1 MNNETHICQYC
12 KAETSQPDEKCYAN
26 PKKQTAVEWLYE
38 QMFLSPK
45 SIIEYRNILDQAKA
59 MEKQQIELTAIK
71 CHFEGVRQKAKTS
84 EQYIEYGEQYYR
96 ETYEL

>member
-1 MNNETHICQYC
+1 MSN
-12 KAETSQPDEKCYAN
+12 
-26 PKKQTAVEWLYE
+26 KKQTAVEWLFDKITQNQDIRWRGTQYE
-38 QMFLSPK
+38 DLF
-45 SIIEYRNILDQAKA
+45 EQAKA

-84 EQYIEYGEQYYR
+84 EQYIEYGEQYYI

>member
-1 MNNETHICQYC
+1 MSN
-12 KAETSQPDEKCYAN
+12 
-26 PKKQTAVEWLYE
+26 KKQTAFSQYVNDTLRGE
-38 QMFLSPK
+38 
-45 SIIEYRNILDQAKA
+45 AKEVSYYLEL
-59 MEKQQIELTAIK
+59 EKQQIELTAIK